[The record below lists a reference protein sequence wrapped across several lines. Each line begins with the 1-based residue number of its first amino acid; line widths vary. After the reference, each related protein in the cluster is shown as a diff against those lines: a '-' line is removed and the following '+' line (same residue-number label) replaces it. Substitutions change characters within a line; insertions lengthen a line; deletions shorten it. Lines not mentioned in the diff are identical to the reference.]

1 MKRFLLAAVGILAV
15 LSLAACAGKEPFPIG
30 KGKGKGPP
38 PAPPPIV
45 RKG

>member
-1 MKRFLLAAVGILAV
+1 MKRFVLAGLAV
-15 LSLAACAGKEPFPIG
+15 LMGLSLAACAGKEPFPIG

-38 PAPPPIV
+38 PPPPPIV